1 MSELY
6 SVPNSLADAKYR
18 DKICPVTKGQTM
30 SGELKGEDSLKDDII
45 LEKETM
51 SPHED
56 QSLRLPTPVTASFP
70 ATPPKQRSRISTSS
84 HKINRAKIISIRGM
98 KIRLDSALYISI
110 WIILSW
116 STIIYNDYIWYTLEF
131 KYPMFLFAWQI
142 TLTSIGTHVL
152 ARTTRLL
159 DGAKTTKLTEDI
171 FGMWI
176 FPITLLFSVS
186 SHYSSLNYTIFSARY
201 IQTLEVR

>member
-6 SVPNSLADAKYR
+6 SVPSSLVDTKYGDEIR
-18 DKICPVTKGQTM
+18 LVTKGQTM
-30 SGELKGEDSLKDDII
+30 SGELTGEDSLKHDII
-45 LEKETM
+45 LEKEVM
-51 SPHED
+51 SPHKD
-56 QSLRLPTPVTASFP
+56 QSLRLPTPVAASFS
-70 ATPPKQRSRISTSS
+70 ATPPKQRPRISTSS
-84 HKINRAKIISIRGM
+84 HKISKAKIIGIRGT

-131 KYPMFLFAWQI
+131 RYPMFLFAWQI

-152 ARTTRLL
+152 ARTTHLL
-159 DGAKTTKLTEDI
+159 DGAKTTKLTEEI
-171 FGMWI
+171 FALWI
-176 FPITLLFSVS
+176 IPITLLFCES
-186 SHYSSLNYTIFSARY
+186 SHFSSLNYTIFSARY